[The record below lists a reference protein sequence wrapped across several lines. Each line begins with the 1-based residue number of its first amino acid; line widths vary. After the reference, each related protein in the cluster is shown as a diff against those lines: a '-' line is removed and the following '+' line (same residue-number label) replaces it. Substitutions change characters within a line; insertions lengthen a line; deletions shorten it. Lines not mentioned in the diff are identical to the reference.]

1 MMKKIKNV
9 IWFVVVTCLV
19 GTCLTSCEKY
29 EFEEPVVET
38 PTLYSEWKLIQT
50 QHTYIDVNEIGPN
63 NDTTWTI
70 NNGSTYI
77 AMQTNLEFD
86 LVSPGETEWDIS
98 ESMVIVDD
106 QNNYNINGQVY
117 PSPSNNPYDQC
128 WDLNGNGYQDAFEDI
143 NGDGICD
150 VFDCG
155 PQGIIIGVYNTVRV
169 FNIIKLTNGELYLE
183 FEGQYFED
191 FDYYT
196 TILKFERINR

>member
-1 MMKKIKNV
+1 MKKIKNV

-29 EFEEPVVET
+29 EFEDPVVEM

-128 WDLNGNGYQDAFEDI
+128 WDLNGNGYQDAAEDI